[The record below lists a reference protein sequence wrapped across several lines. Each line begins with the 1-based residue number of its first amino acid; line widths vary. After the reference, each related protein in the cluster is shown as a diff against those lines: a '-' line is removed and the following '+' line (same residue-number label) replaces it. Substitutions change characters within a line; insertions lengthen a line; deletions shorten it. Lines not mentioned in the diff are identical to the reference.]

1 MNRDHVMLVASI
13 LVALL
18 WAVAVP
24 AAERVHEVRP
34 GESASSIAKR
44 YYGDYRLAPLLLG
57 YNGRTG
63 SLIRVGEK
71 LRVPF
76 CDVHRVE
83 AGDTWS
89 VLADRYLGRASV
101 YPAVAALNGL
111 EPARPLGLEVEIV
124 FPVPMEYRLQRGDT
138 LAGIAERFYGD
149 VELRDALQI
158 YNGIEDPRHL
168 SVGQTIEIPLVSLR
182 ARGNPVGPVPARRP
196 PEPEPDPERP
206 PVARFSEQLEAVRG
220 AFDEGDYESARERL
234 DSVRESVIEEGTLED
249 RARFWRLLAF
259 VKVAFDD
266 DDGACVA
273 YRSLTALPPK
283 AELDP
288 DLVSP
293 KIRDSISRCKA
304 TAVASPRS

>member
-1 MNRDHVMLVASI
+1 MNRNPATLAASI

-18 WAVAVP
+18 WAVAAP
-24 AAERVHEVRP
+24 AGERVHEVRP

-44 YYGDYRLAPLLLG
+44 YYGDYELAPLLLE

-63 SLIRVGEK
+63 TLIRVGEK
-71 LRVPF
+71 LRVPS
-76 CDVHRVE
+76 CEVHRVE

-111 EPARPLGLEVEIV
+111 EPAQPLELGVEIV

-138 LAGIAERFYGD
+138 LAGIAGHFYGD
-149 VELRDALQI
+149 VELRDALQG
-158 YNGIEDPRHL
+158 YNGIEDPRRL

-182 ARGNPVGPVPARRP
+182 FRGNPVEPVPARRP
-196 PEPEPDPERP
+196 PDPEPDPQTP
-206 PVARFSEQLEAVRG
+206 PVARFSEPLEAVRG
-220 AFDEGDYESARERL
+220 VFDDGDYETARERL
-234 DSVRESVIEEGTLED
+234 ASLRESVIDEGTLED
-249 RARFWRLLAF
+249 RARFWRLLTF
-259 VKVAFDD
+259 VHVAFDD
-266 DDGACVA
+266 RSGACIA
-273 YRSLTALPPK
+273 YRSLMELSPTS
-283 AELDP
+283 ELDP

-304 TAVASPRS
+304 TTVASPRS